1 VQNNHDAAMPLE
13 KCMNKVFD
21 AAEGEKVKNVSAN
34 IEQSLADR
42 WRVIIK
48 KCERSGLLY
57 AAGFGKAS

>member
-1 VQNNHDAAMPLE
+1 
-13 KCMNKVFD
+13 MNKVFD
-21 AAEGEKVKNVSAN
+21 AAGDEKIKTVSAN